1 MRRQAADHRRRFFQ
15 SYQKVTGI
23 AGYTLIYNSWGM
35 ILAAHEPFTS
45 AQDAITKESDILS
58 ASILIKKTTER
69 KTVAETDN
77 GLKIKERI
85 AELQELLKAY
95 RDGLLIEKL

>member
-1 MRRQAADHRRRFFQ
+1 M
-15 SYQKVTGI
+15 
-23 AGYTLIYNSWGM
+23 
-35 ILAAHEPFTS
+35 
-45 AQDAITKESDILS
+45 S

>member
-1 MRRQAADHRRRFFQ
+1 MNLYFRKRCYHKGKRYFVCQYPDQ
-15 SYQKVTGI
+15 EDYGK
-23 AGYTLIYNSWGM
+23 
-35 ILAAHEPFTS
+35 
-45 AQDAITKESDILS
+45 
-58 ASILIKKTTER
+58 